1 MIHVKW
7 VQKLYSLAEVWR
19 FGNLKL
25 ERKKIVV
32 ETEQKF
38 NDIQD
43 RDPDKHIIDFD
54 YSITEIKLNK
64 LNESSKAQ
72 SWYSIIMPN
81 LWPKKIPITS
91 KPKIC
96 YQMSKSKEGINYGK
110 DQYIFL

>member
-1 MIHVKW
+1 
-7 VQKLYSLAEVWR
+7 
-19 FGNLKL
+19 LKL

-72 SWYSIIMPN
+72 S
-81 LWPKKIPITS
+81 
-91 KPKIC
+91 
-96 YQMSKSKEGINYGK
+96 
-110 DQYIFL
+110 